1 MPLKYQDVVNNPEYK
16 DKLDKLNQK
25 RIDRLQSEYDK
36 FALTGSRD
44 SGDKTLIKN
53 VKKFIKSE
61 NNLLR
66 GASIWSLRQLMT
78 ADEFAILK
86 YKNIALEKESDVKK
100 EWI

>member
-44 SGDKTLIKN
+44 SGDKTLRTSNGTVRVRSN
-53 VKKFIKSE
+53 VYEQTSADFVQDGRSE
-61 NNLLR
+61 
-66 GASIWSLRQLMT
+66 
-78 ADEFAILK
+78 
-86 YKNIALEKESDVKK
+86 YKDRSRIFRIFLGGTSYD
-100 EWI
+100 

>member
-1 MPLKYQDVVNNPEYK
+1 MMRNCLIAAGN
-16 DKLDKLNQK
+16 
-25 RIDRLQSEYDK
+25 
-36 FALTGSRD
+36 

-61 NNLLR
+61 NTLLR

-78 ADEFAILK
+78 ADEFTILK
-86 YKNIALEKESDVKK
+86 NKNIALEKESEVKK